1 MCFKIIQIIFVL
13 VSPFLFAQTLI
24 YEGELGNFQ
33 SASSFSITPGSIFYV
48 ADSETNEIYKLDTLG
63 HILKSIGGYGWEPS
77 TFDNHVDIFAT
88 DLRVSVSDMNNHRI
102 QVFDKDL
109 NFLFVF
115 KKINIE
121 NPEEGFAYPTSSAIS
136 DQGDFYILDFDN
148 IRILKYTS
156 DGYLIMQIG
165 NYDSG
170 DFVLEFPIKFALSH
184 DGKLFVVDNES
195 LIVFDQYGLG
205 LVKFNTGMSPTNIN
219 ITFENLLIND
229 EDIIQ
234 QLNLS
239 NLQNEFIKLKPAG
252 LEENEIIIEASL
264 FNSKLYI
271 LTENRIVIN
280 SFKVQ

>member
-1 MCFKIIQIIFVL
+1 MSFKIIQIIFIL
-13 VSPFLFAQTLI
+13 ISPFLFAQTLI
-24 YEGELGNFQ
+24 YEGELGNFH

-63 HILKSIGGYGWEPS
+63 HILKSIGGYGWETS
-77 TFDNHVDIFAT
+77 TFDNPVDIFAT

-102 QVFDKDL
+102 QVYDKDL

-115 KKINIE
+115 KTINIE
-121 NPEEGFAYPTSSAIS
+121 YPEEGFAYPTSSAIS
-136 DQGDFYILDFDN
+136 TQGDFYILDFDN
-148 IRILKYTS
+148 LRILKYTS
-156 DGYLIMQIG
+156 DGYLLMQIG

-170 DFVLEFPIKFALSH
+170 DFILEYPIRFALSK
-184 DGKLFVVDNES
+184 DGKLFALDNES

-229 EDIIQ
+229 EVTIQ

-239 NLQNEFIKLKPAG
+239 NLQNKFIKLKPVG
-252 LEENEIIIEASL
+252 LEENEIIVEASL

-271 LTENRIVIN
+271 LTENRIVVN